1 MGSFNTRWHG
11 HTPTLSCSGSYSF
24 SVSGTTISVS
34 ASGNSRKVFSGSTYV
49 YSIYMYVAVDGSDV
63 GGTWFAGAGGSGSC
77 SGSKDVSPGD
87 HSVSVHYC
95 CRANAGGVC
104 NQGFNDVTV
113 AYDSVHV
120 DNPYSEPT
128 SYWITPTGTIYRPDG
143 NLGYNFGI
151 SCGSGGVVDWAN
163 AMIVSDQTWSYGKYY
178 GSPSGT
184 AWNISGNTGSG
195 SAGGSGSHTLSLAE
209 ATKYRLAMTFSDCHF
224 QWISGDD
231 KPFYTYR
238 KPTVNNSIAI
248 NKNPQNANS
257 ANSFTIS
264 GINQRRWEDNN
275 LEVEF
280 QTRYRIKRG
289 SDAYTGWTSA
299 GNVSTWNRSV
309 SEMRTLVSKAYD
321 GQDITLQMERYN
333 PSGTW
338 ESDNKPTVTFKV
350 YYKPRKGVTCA
361 NTSYKKNNSSGAA
374 VGKGALVIND
384 NTTTGIYI
392 SWNYDTTTSDAGY
405 TQGYRIRLYNT
416 SKVVVKTYYTSSKN
430 YIIPKADIPK
440 MQNTYIDITPYFAND
455 QSSVASSAVAGNYW
469 YFANPVKCDFV
480 VLATKLSKPT
490 ITYPVEGSEWI
501 NTKFRVCFQLPSDGD
516 KGAELETYHYEDIEV
531 SVNGKVFRMTSN
543 PEGLTSGGVQ
553 AAGAFSST
561 ASNLTYTKKIVVA
574 PFKASNFPT
583 ASTYQIKVRVK
594 KKYTTVKNNWSPWS
608 DVRTFKVKTATFTP
622 AVGDIIYASHYN
634 DSKKVIDR
642 VRKTYSVAWNT
653 KPSDVARG
661 TEILRTQYPYT
672 NLYSIIV
679 DTKKKVNNYATFD
692 ASQTSVKFDSTNAI
706 RENFTQYVELVTAA
720 SNESKSDGSG
730 RNYMRIIYD
739 RCNRLI

>member
-1 MGSFNTRWHG
+1 MADVWCDNGWHTG
-11 HTPTLSCSGSYSF
+11 GAPRRK
-24 SVSGTTISVS
+24 VSGTLSANYSGLTISASFSGNQVLTASGFSSMSDTARLYIDGNQVGSTTVAMTGGGISMSGSLNVGAGNHTISVTMECPDVTNGRHCS
-34 ASGNSRKVFSGSTYV
+34 ASLRGPITIGSLTLYVPDPYSPPSYDIWSATQIVKVDRDKVDVNYKIDGGTNGLDWV
-49 YSIYMYVAVDGSDV
+49 IARVDGVKDFNASKNKGGSLWTSFYPTWGDGFRHGSSYNVRIRFSDNHAEYQTGHKTFYTYQEPKLTGV
-63 GGTWFAGAGGSGSC
+63 SVSPSSANAQNQSITFTQSGINDRAWSTLEQKFYTLAHCTAGGSNVGN
-77 SGSKDVSPGD
+77 GWTQVGT
-87 HSVSVHYC
+87 VGN
-95 CRANAGGVC
+95 NASFTLNGASLR
-104 NQGFNDVTV
+104 GFVPK
-113 AYDSVHV
+113 AYDNQTVTMHV
-120 DNPYSEPT
+120 KRRNSSANWESAEQT
-128 SYWITPTGTIYRPDG
+128 CTFKVIYRP
-143 NLGYNFGI
+143 
-151 SCGSGGVVDWAN
+151 
-163 AMIVSDQTWSYGKYY
+163 Q
-178 GSPSGT
+178 
-184 AWNISGNTGSG
+184 
-195 SAGGSGSHTLSLAE
+195 
-209 ATKYRLAMTFSDCHF
+209 
-224 QWISGDD
+224 
-231 KPFYTYR
+231 
-238 KPTVNNSIAI
+238 
-248 NKNPQNANS
+248 
-257 ANSFTIS
+257 
-264 GINQRRWEDNN
+264 
-275 LEVEF
+275 
-280 QTRYRIKRG
+280 
-289 SDAYTGWTSA
+289 
-299 GNVSTWNRSV
+299 
-309 SEMRTLVSKAYD
+309 
-321 GQDITLQMERYN
+321 
-333 PSGTW
+333 
-338 ESDNKPTVTFKV
+338 
-350 YYKPRKGVTCA
+350 KGVTCA
-361 NTSYKKNNSSGAA
+361 NTSYKKNNSFGAA

-384 NTTTGIYI
+384 NTTTGIHI

-430 YIIPKADIPK
+430 YTIPKADIPK

-583 ASTYQIKVRVK
+583 ASTYQIRVRVK

-608 DVRTFKVKTATFTP
+608 DVRTFRVKTATFTP

-692 ASQTSVKFDSTNAI
+692 SSQTSVKFDSTNAI
-706 RENFTQYVELVTAA
+706 QENFTQYVELVTAA
-720 SNESKSDGSG
+720 SNESKSDASG
-730 RNYMRIIYD
+730 RNYMRIVYD
-739 RCNRLI
+739 RCNKLI

>member
-1 MGSFNTRWHG
+1 MADVWCDNGWHTG
-11 HTPTLSCSGSYSF
+11 GAPRRK
-24 SVSGTTISVS
+24 VSGTLSANYSGLTISASFSGNQVLTASGFSSMSDTARLYIDGNQVGSTTVAMTGGGISMSGSLNVGAGNHTISVTMECPDVTNGRHCS
-34 ASGNSRKVFSGSTYV
+34 ASLRGPITIGSLTLYVPDPYSPPSYDIWSATQIVKVDRDKVDVNYKIDGGTNGLDWVIARVDGVKDFGFGTGKGNSLWGSFYPKWSEGFRHGSSYNVRIRFSDNHAEYQTGHKTFYTYQEPKLTGVSVSPSSANAQNQSITFTQSGINDRAWSTLEQKFYTL
-49 YSIYMYVAVDGSDV
+49 AHC
-63 GGTWFAGAGGSGSC
+63 TAGGSNVGN
-77 SGSKDVSPGD
+77 GWTQVGT
-87 HSVSVHYC
+87 VGN
-95 CRANAGGVC
+95 NASFTLNGASLR
-104 NQGFNDVTV
+104 GFVPK
-113 AYDSVHV
+113 AYDNQTVTMHV
-120 DNPYSEPT
+120 KRRNSSANWESAEQT
-128 SYWITPTGTIYRPDG
+128 CTFKVIYRP
-143 NLGYNFGI
+143 
-151 SCGSGGVVDWAN
+151 
-163 AMIVSDQTWSYGKYY
+163 Q
-178 GSPSGT
+178 
-184 AWNISGNTGSG
+184 
-195 SAGGSGSHTLSLAE
+195 
-209 ATKYRLAMTFSDCHF
+209 
-224 QWISGDD
+224 
-231 KPFYTYR
+231 
-238 KPTVNNSIAI
+238 
-248 NKNPQNANS
+248 
-257 ANSFTIS
+257 
-264 GINQRRWEDNN
+264 
-275 LEVEF
+275 
-280 QTRYRIKRG
+280 
-289 SDAYTGWTSA
+289 
-299 GNVSTWNRSV
+299 
-309 SEMRTLVSKAYD
+309 
-321 GQDITLQMERYN
+321 
-333 PSGTW
+333 
-338 ESDNKPTVTFKV
+338 
-350 YYKPRKGVTCA
+350 KGVTCA
-361 NTSYKKNNSSGAA
+361 NTSYKKNNSFGAA

-384 NTTTGIYI
+384 NTTTGIHI

-430 YIIPKADIPK
+430 YTIPKADIPK

-583 ASTYQIKVRVK
+583 ASTYQIRVRVK

-608 DVRTFKVKTATFTP
+608 DVRTFRVKTATFTP

-692 ASQTSVKFDSTNAI
+692 SSQTSVKFDSTNAI
-706 RENFTQYVELVTAA
+706 QENFTQYVELVTAA
-720 SNESKSDGSG
+720 SNESKSDASG
-730 RNYMRIIYD
+730 RNYMRIVYD

>member
-1 MGSFNTRWHG
+1 MADVWCDNGWHTG
-11 HTPTLSCSGSYSF
+11 GAPRRK
-24 SVSGTTISVS
+24 VSGTLSANYSGLTISASFSGNQVLTASGFSSMSDTARLYIDGNQVGSTTVAMTGGGISMSGSLNVGAGNHTISVIMECPDVTNGRHCS
-34 ASGNSRKVFSGSTYV
+34 ANLRGPITIGSLTLYVPDPYSPPSYDIWSATQIVKVDRDKVDVNYKIDGGTNGLDWVIARVDGVKDFGFGTGKGNSLWGSFYPKWSEGFRHGSSYNVRIRFSDNHAEYQTGHKTFYTYQEPKLTGVSVSPSSANAQNQSITFTQSGINDRAWSTLEQKFYTL
-49 YSIYMYVAVDGSDV
+49 AHC
-63 GGTWFAGAGGSGSC
+63 TAGGSNVGN
-77 SGSKDVSPGD
+77 GWTQVGT
-87 HSVSVHYC
+87 VGN
-95 CRANAGGVC
+95 NASFTLNGASLR
-104 NQGFNDVTV
+104 GFVPK
-113 AYDSVHV
+113 AYDNQTVTMHV
-120 DNPYSEPT
+120 KRRNSSANWESAEQT
-128 SYWITPTGTIYRPDG
+128 CTFKVIYRP
-143 NLGYNFGI
+143 
-151 SCGSGGVVDWAN
+151 
-163 AMIVSDQTWSYGKYY
+163 Q
-178 GSPSGT
+178 
-184 AWNISGNTGSG
+184 
-195 SAGGSGSHTLSLAE
+195 
-209 ATKYRLAMTFSDCHF
+209 
-224 QWISGDD
+224 
-231 KPFYTYR
+231 
-238 KPTVNNSIAI
+238 
-248 NKNPQNANS
+248 
-257 ANSFTIS
+257 
-264 GINQRRWEDNN
+264 
-275 LEVEF
+275 
-280 QTRYRIKRG
+280 
-289 SDAYTGWTSA
+289 
-299 GNVSTWNRSV
+299 
-309 SEMRTLVSKAYD
+309 
-321 GQDITLQMERYN
+321 
-333 PSGTW
+333 
-338 ESDNKPTVTFKV
+338 
-350 YYKPRKGVTCA
+350 KGVTCA
-361 NTSYKKNNSSGAA
+361 NTSYKKNNSFGAA

-384 NTTTGIYI
+384 NTTTGIHI

-430 YIIPKADIPK
+430 YTIPKADIPK

-480 VLATKLSKPT
+480 VLVTKLSKPT

-583 ASTYQIKVRVK
+583 ASTYQIRVRVK

-608 DVRTFKVKTATFTP
+608 DVRTFRVKTATFTP

-692 ASQTSVKFDSTNAI
+692 SSQTSVKFDSTNAI
-706 RENFTQYVELVTAA
+706 QENFTQYVELVTAA

>member
-1 MGSFNTRWHG
+1 MADVWCDNGWHTG
-11 HTPTLSCSGSYSF
+11 GAPRRK
-24 SVSGTTISVS
+24 VSGTLSANYSGLTISASFSGNQVLTASGFSSMSDTARLYIDGNQVGSTTVAMTGGGISMSGSLNVGAGNHTISVTMECPDVTNGRHCS
-34 ASGNSRKVFSGSTYV
+34 ASLRGPITIGSLTLYVPDPYSPPSYDIWSATQIVKVDRDKVDVNYKIDGGTNGLDWVIARVDGVKDFGFGTGKGNSLWGSFYPKWSEGFRHGSSYNVRIRFSDNHAEYQTGHKTFYTYQEPKLTGVSVSPSSANAQNQSITFTQSGINDRAWSTLEQKFYTL
-49 YSIYMYVAVDGSDV
+49 AHCTAGGSDV
-63 GGTWFAGAGGSGSC
+63 GNGWTQVGTVGNNASFTLNGASL
-77 SGSKDVSPGD
+77 
-87 HSVSVHYC
+87 
-95 CRANAGGVC
+95 R
-104 NQGFNDVTV
+104 GFVPK
-113 AYDSVHV
+113 AYDNQTVTMHV
-120 DNPYSEPT
+120 KRRNSSANWESAEQT
-128 SYWITPTGTIYRPDG
+128 CTFKVIYRP
-143 NLGYNFGI
+143 
-151 SCGSGGVVDWAN
+151 
-163 AMIVSDQTWSYGKYY
+163 Q
-178 GSPSGT
+178 
-184 AWNISGNTGSG
+184 
-195 SAGGSGSHTLSLAE
+195 
-209 ATKYRLAMTFSDCHF
+209 
-224 QWISGDD
+224 
-231 KPFYTYR
+231 
-238 KPTVNNSIAI
+238 
-248 NKNPQNANS
+248 
-257 ANSFTIS
+257 
-264 GINQRRWEDNN
+264 
-275 LEVEF
+275 
-280 QTRYRIKRG
+280 
-289 SDAYTGWTSA
+289 
-299 GNVSTWNRSV
+299 
-309 SEMRTLVSKAYD
+309 
-321 GQDITLQMERYN
+321 
-333 PSGTW
+333 
-338 ESDNKPTVTFKV
+338 
-350 YYKPRKGVTCA
+350 KGVTCA
-361 NTSYKKNNSSGAA
+361 NTSYKKNNSFGAA

-384 NTTTGIYI
+384 NTTTGIHI

-430 YIIPKADIPK
+430 YTIPKADIPK

-583 ASTYQIKVRVK
+583 ASTYQIRVRVK

-608 DVRTFKVKTATFTP
+608 DVRTFRVKTATFTP

-692 ASQTSVKFDSTNAI
+692 SSQTSVKFDSTNAI
-706 RENFTQYVELVTAA
+706 QENFTQYVELVTAA

-730 RNYMRIIYD
+730 RNYMRIVYD
-739 RCNRLI
+739 RCNKLI

>member
-1 MGSFNTRWHG
+1 MADVWCDNGWHTG
-11 HTPTLSCSGSYSF
+11 GAPRRK
-24 SVSGTTISVS
+24 VSGTLSANYSGLTISASFSGNQVLTASGFSSMSDTARLYIDGNQVGSTTVAMTGGGISMSGSLNVGAGNHTISVTMECPDVTNGRHCS
-34 ASGNSRKVFSGSTYV
+34 ASLRGPITIGSLTLYVPDPYSPPGYDIWSATQIVKVDRDKVDVNYKIDGGTNGLDWV
-49 YSIYMYVAVDGSDV
+49 IARVDGVKDFNASKNKGGSLWTSFYPTWGDGFRHGSSYNVRIRFSDNHAEYQTGHKTFYTYQEPKLTGV
-63 GGTWFAGAGGSGSC
+63 SVSPSSANAQNQSITFTQSGINDRAWSTLEQKFYTLAHCTAGGSNVGN
-77 SGSKDVSPGD
+77 GWTQVGT
-87 HSVSVHYC
+87 VGN
-95 CRANAGGVC
+95 NASFTLNGASLR
-104 NQGFNDVTV
+104 GFVPK
-113 AYDSVHV
+113 AYDNQTVTMHV
-120 DNPYSEPT
+120 KRRNSSANWESAEQT
-128 SYWITPTGTIYRPDG
+128 CTFKVIYRP
-143 NLGYNFGI
+143 
-151 SCGSGGVVDWAN
+151 
-163 AMIVSDQTWSYGKYY
+163 Q
-178 GSPSGT
+178 
-184 AWNISGNTGSG
+184 
-195 SAGGSGSHTLSLAE
+195 
-209 ATKYRLAMTFSDCHF
+209 
-224 QWISGDD
+224 
-231 KPFYTYR
+231 
-238 KPTVNNSIAI
+238 
-248 NKNPQNANS
+248 
-257 ANSFTIS
+257 
-264 GINQRRWEDNN
+264 
-275 LEVEF
+275 
-280 QTRYRIKRG
+280 
-289 SDAYTGWTSA
+289 
-299 GNVSTWNRSV
+299 
-309 SEMRTLVSKAYD
+309 
-321 GQDITLQMERYN
+321 
-333 PSGTW
+333 
-338 ESDNKPTVTFKV
+338 
-350 YYKPRKGVTCA
+350 KGVTCA
-361 NTSYKKNNSSGAA
+361 NTSYKKNNSFGAA

-384 NTTTGIYI
+384 NTTTGIHI

-430 YIIPKADIPK
+430 YTIPKADIPK

-583 ASTYQIKVRVK
+583 ASTYQIRVRVK

-608 DVRTFKVKTATFTP
+608 DVRTFRVKTATFTP

-692 ASQTSVKFDSTNAI
+692 SSQTSVKFDSTNAI
-706 RENFTQYVELVTAA
+706 QENFTQYVELVTAA

-730 RNYMRIIYD
+730 RNYMRIVYD
-739 RCNRLI
+739 RCNKLI

>member
-1 MGSFNTRWHG
+1 M
-11 HTPTLSCSGSYSF
+11 GSYSTNWHGGGPTLKCSGNVNV
-24 SVSGTTISVS
+24 SVSGLRISVS
-34 ASGNSRKVFSGSTYV
+34 ASGNSNRIYSSGHYGYSVYV
-49 YSIYMYVAVDGSDV
+49 YISIDGHNV
-63 GGTWFAGAGGSGSC
+63 GSMSFAGIGGSGSC
-77 SGSKDVSPGD
+77 SGWLDVGAGD
-87 HSVSVHYC
+87 HNVSLHYC
-95 CRANAGGVC
+95 CGQTGGC
-104 NQGFNDVTV
+104 SQGFGDVTV
-113 AYDSVHV
+113 YSENVHVNDPYSPPGYDIWSATQIVKVDRDKVDVNYKIDGGTNGLDWVIARVDGVKDFNASKNKGGSLWTSFYPTWGDGFRHGSSYNVRIRFSDNHAEYQTGHKTFYTYQEPKLTGVSVSPSSANAQNQSITFTQSGINDRAWSTLEQQFYTLAHCTAGGSDVGNGWTQVGTVGNNASFTLNGASLRGFVPKAYDNQTVTMHV
-120 DNPYSEPT
+120 KRRNSSANWESAEQT
-128 SYWITPTGTIYRPDG
+128 CTFKVIYRP
-143 NLGYNFGI
+143 
-151 SCGSGGVVDWAN
+151 
-163 AMIVSDQTWSYGKYY
+163 Q
-178 GSPSGT
+178 
-184 AWNISGNTGSG
+184 
-195 SAGGSGSHTLSLAE
+195 
-209 ATKYRLAMTFSDCHF
+209 
-224 QWISGDD
+224 
-231 KPFYTYR
+231 
-238 KPTVNNSIAI
+238 
-248 NKNPQNANS
+248 
-257 ANSFTIS
+257 
-264 GINQRRWEDNN
+264 
-275 LEVEF
+275 
-280 QTRYRIKRG
+280 
-289 SDAYTGWTSA
+289 
-299 GNVSTWNRSV
+299 
-309 SEMRTLVSKAYD
+309 
-321 GQDITLQMERYN
+321 
-333 PSGTW
+333 
-338 ESDNKPTVTFKV
+338 
-350 YYKPRKGVTCA
+350 KGVTCA
-361 NTSYKKNNSSGAA
+361 NTSYKKNNSFGAA

-384 NTTTGIYI
+384 NTTTGIHI

-430 YIIPKADIPK
+430 YTIPKADIPK

-583 ASTYQIKVRVK
+583 ASTYQIRVRVK

-608 DVRTFKVKTATFTP
+608 DVRTFRVKTATFTP

-692 ASQTSVKFDSTNAI
+692 SSQTSVKFDSTNAI
-706 RENFTQYVELVTAA
+706 QENFTQYVELVTAA

-730 RNYMRIIYD
+730 RNYMRIVYD
-739 RCNRLI
+739 RCNKLI

>member
-1 MGSFNTRWHG
+1 MGSCSHSKYHQG
-11 HTPTLSCSGSYSF
+11 PTMYATASISV
-24 SVSGTTISVS
+24 SVSGTTVSVS
-34 ASGNSRKVFSGSTYV
+34 GSASNSVYSGSSFPYSVGVQVRIDGSTFASGSIDNAYGGSCSLSGSVNTSPGNHTITVHYLCGQPGGCTKGYPDQTVITEGVYV
-49 YSIYMYVAVDGSDV
+49 PDPYTPPGYDIWSATQIVKVDRDKVDVNYKIDGGTNGLDWVIARVDGVKDFGFGTGKGNSLWGSFYPKWSEGFRHGSSYNVRIRFSDNHAEYQTGHKTFYTYQEPKLTGV
-63 GGTWFAGAGGSGSC
+63 SVSPSSANAQNQSITFTQSGINDRAWSTLEQKFYTLAHCTAGGSNVGN
-77 SGSKDVSPGD
+77 GWTQVGT
-87 HSVSVHYC
+87 VGN
-95 CRANAGGVC
+95 NASFTLNGASLR
-104 NQGFNDVTV
+104 GFVPK
-113 AYDSVHV
+113 AYDNQTVTMHV
-120 DNPYSEPT
+120 KRRNSSANWESAEQT
-128 SYWITPTGTIYRPDG
+128 CTFKVIYRP
-143 NLGYNFGI
+143 
-151 SCGSGGVVDWAN
+151 
-163 AMIVSDQTWSYGKYY
+163 Q
-178 GSPSGT
+178 
-184 AWNISGNTGSG
+184 
-195 SAGGSGSHTLSLAE
+195 
-209 ATKYRLAMTFSDCHF
+209 
-224 QWISGDD
+224 
-231 KPFYTYR
+231 
-238 KPTVNNSIAI
+238 
-248 NKNPQNANS
+248 
-257 ANSFTIS
+257 
-264 GINQRRWEDNN
+264 
-275 LEVEF
+275 
-280 QTRYRIKRG
+280 
-289 SDAYTGWTSA
+289 
-299 GNVSTWNRSV
+299 
-309 SEMRTLVSKAYD
+309 
-321 GQDITLQMERYN
+321 
-333 PSGTW
+333 
-338 ESDNKPTVTFKV
+338 
-350 YYKPRKGVTCA
+350 KGVTCA
-361 NTSYKKNNSSGAA
+361 NTSYKKNNSFGAA

-384 NTTTGIYI
+384 NTTTGIHI

-430 YIIPKADIPK
+430 YTIPKADIPK

-531 SVNGKVFRMTSN
+531 SVNGEVFRMTSN

-583 ASTYQIKVRVK
+583 ASTYQIRVRVK

-608 DVRTFKVKTATFTP
+608 DVRTFRVETATFTP

-692 ASQTSVKFDSTNAI
+692 SGHTDVRFDSTNAI
-706 RENFTQYVELVTAA
+706 QENFTQYVELVTAA

-730 RNYMRIIYD
+730 RNYMRIVYD
-739 RCNRLI
+739 RCNKLI

>member
-1 MGSFNTRWHG
+1 MADVWCDNGWHTG
-11 HTPTLSCSGSYSF
+11 GAPRRK
-24 SVSGTTISVS
+24 VSGTLSANYSGLTISASFSGNQVLTASGFSSMSDTARLYIDGNQVGSTTVAMTGGGISMSGSLNVGAGNHTISVTMECPDVTNGRHCS
-34 ASGNSRKVFSGSTYV
+34 ANLRGPITIGSLTLYVPDPYSPPSYDIWSATQIVKVDRDKVDVNYKIDGGTNGLDWV
-49 YSIYMYVAVDGSDV
+49 IARVDGVKDF
-63 GGTWFAGAGGSGSC
+63 GFGTGKGDSLWGSFYPKWSEGFRHGSSYNVRIRFRDNHAEYQTGHKTFYTYQEPKLTGVSVSPSSANAQNQSITFTQSGINDRAWSTLEQKFYTLAHCTAGGSNVGN
-77 SGSKDVSPGD
+77 GWTQVGT
-87 HSVSVHYC
+87 VGN
-95 CRANAGGVC
+95 NASFTLNGASLR
-104 NQGFNDVTV
+104 GFVPK
-113 AYDSVHV
+113 AYDNQTVTMHV
-120 DNPYSEPT
+120 KRRNSSANWESAEQT
-128 SYWITPTGTIYRPDG
+128 CTFKVIYRP
-143 NLGYNFGI
+143 
-151 SCGSGGVVDWAN
+151 
-163 AMIVSDQTWSYGKYY
+163 Q
-178 GSPSGT
+178 
-184 AWNISGNTGSG
+184 
-195 SAGGSGSHTLSLAE
+195 
-209 ATKYRLAMTFSDCHF
+209 
-224 QWISGDD
+224 
-231 KPFYTYR
+231 
-238 KPTVNNSIAI
+238 
-248 NKNPQNANS
+248 
-257 ANSFTIS
+257 
-264 GINQRRWEDNN
+264 
-275 LEVEF
+275 
-280 QTRYRIKRG
+280 
-289 SDAYTGWTSA
+289 
-299 GNVSTWNRSV
+299 
-309 SEMRTLVSKAYD
+309 
-321 GQDITLQMERYN
+321 
-333 PSGTW
+333 
-338 ESDNKPTVTFKV
+338 
-350 YYKPRKGVTCA
+350 KGVTCA
-361 NTSYKKNNSSGAA
+361 NTSYKKNNSFGVA

-430 YIIPKADIPK
+430 YTIPKADIPK

-516 KGAELETYHYEDIEV
+516 KGVELETYHYEDIEV

-583 ASTYQIKVRVK
+583 ASTYQIRVRVK

-608 DVRTFKVKTATFTP
+608 DVRTFRVKTATFTP

-692 ASQTSVKFDSTNAI
+692 SSQTSVKFDSTNAI
-706 RENFTQYVELVTAA
+706 QENFSQYIELITAA

>member
-1 MGSFNTRWHG
+1 MAGISSNWHNSNR
-11 HTPTLSCSGSYSF
+11 PYRSCSGSF
-24 SVSGTTISVS
+24 DASVSGLTINVSGSVANRLHDSHWGGSGNQYFYGNVTDTFWIEVDGTNVCSSSTTWHGTMPSSTSRTLS
-34 ASGNSRKVFSGSTYV
+34 ASGSINVSAGNHTVKAFMGCNDCVHTRVEVGSFVINVPDPYSPPGYDIWSATQIVKVDRDKVDVNYKIDGGTNGLDWV
-49 YSIYMYVAVDGSDV
+49 IARVDGVKDFNASKNKGGSLWTSFYPTWGDGFRHGSSYNVRIRFSDNHAEYQTGHKTFYTYQEPKLTGV
-63 GGTWFAGAGGSGSC
+63 SVSPSSANAQNQSITFTQSGINDRAWSTLEQKFYTLAHCTAGGSNVGN
-77 SGSKDVSPGD
+77 GWTQVGT
-87 HSVSVHYC
+87 VGN
-95 CRANAGGVC
+95 NASFTLNGASLR
-104 NQGFNDVTV
+104 GFVPK
-113 AYDSVHV
+113 AYDNQTVTMHV
-120 DNPYSEPT
+120 KRRNSSANWESAEQT
-128 SYWITPTGTIYRPDG
+128 CTFKVIYRP
-143 NLGYNFGI
+143 
-151 SCGSGGVVDWAN
+151 
-163 AMIVSDQTWSYGKYY
+163 Q
-178 GSPSGT
+178 
-184 AWNISGNTGSG
+184 
-195 SAGGSGSHTLSLAE
+195 
-209 ATKYRLAMTFSDCHF
+209 
-224 QWISGDD
+224 
-231 KPFYTYR
+231 
-238 KPTVNNSIAI
+238 
-248 NKNPQNANS
+248 
-257 ANSFTIS
+257 
-264 GINQRRWEDNN
+264 
-275 LEVEF
+275 
-280 QTRYRIKRG
+280 
-289 SDAYTGWTSA
+289 
-299 GNVSTWNRSV
+299 
-309 SEMRTLVSKAYD
+309 
-321 GQDITLQMERYN
+321 
-333 PSGTW
+333 
-338 ESDNKPTVTFKV
+338 
-350 YYKPRKGVTCA
+350 KGVTCA
-361 NTSYKKNNSSGAA
+361 NTSYKKNNSFGAA

-384 NTTTGIYI
+384 NTTTGIHI

-430 YIIPKADIPK
+430 YTIPKADIPK

-583 ASTYQIKVRVK
+583 ASTYQIRVRVK

-608 DVRTFKVKTATFTP
+608 DVRTFRVKTATFTP

-692 ASQTSVKFDSTNAI
+692 SSQTSVKFDSTNAI
-706 RENFTQYVELVTAA
+706 QENFTQYVELVTAA

>member
-1 MGSFNTRWHG
+1 MADVWCDNGWHTG
-11 HTPTLSCSGSYSF
+11 GAPRRK
-24 SVSGTTISVS
+24 VSGTLSANYSGLTISASFSGNQVLTASGFSSMSDTARLYIDGNQVGSTTVAMTGGGISMSGSLNVGAGNHTISVTMECPDVTNGRHCS
-34 ASGNSRKVFSGSTYV
+34 ANLRGPITIGSLTLYVPDPYSPPSYDIWSATQIVKVDRDKVDVNYKIDGGTNGLDWVIARVDGVKDFGFGTGKGNSLWGSFYPKWSEGFRHGSSYNVRIRFSDNHAEYQTGHKTFYTYQEPKLTGVSVSPSSANAQNQSITFTQSGINDRAWSTLEQKFYTL
-49 YSIYMYVAVDGSDV
+49 AHC
-63 GGTWFAGAGGSGSC
+63 TAGGSNVGN
-77 SGSKDVSPGD
+77 GWTQVGT
-87 HSVSVHYC
+87 VGN
-95 CRANAGGVC
+95 NASFTLNGASLR
-104 NQGFNDVTV
+104 GFVPK
-113 AYDSVHV
+113 AYDNQTVTMHV
-120 DNPYSEPT
+120 KRRNSSANWESAEQT
-128 SYWITPTGTIYRPDG
+128 CTFKVIYRP
-143 NLGYNFGI
+143 
-151 SCGSGGVVDWAN
+151 
-163 AMIVSDQTWSYGKYY
+163 Q
-178 GSPSGT
+178 
-184 AWNISGNTGSG
+184 
-195 SAGGSGSHTLSLAE
+195 
-209 ATKYRLAMTFSDCHF
+209 
-224 QWISGDD
+224 
-231 KPFYTYR
+231 
-238 KPTVNNSIAI
+238 
-248 NKNPQNANS
+248 
-257 ANSFTIS
+257 
-264 GINQRRWEDNN
+264 
-275 LEVEF
+275 
-280 QTRYRIKRG
+280 
-289 SDAYTGWTSA
+289 
-299 GNVSTWNRSV
+299 
-309 SEMRTLVSKAYD
+309 
-321 GQDITLQMERYN
+321 
-333 PSGTW
+333 
-338 ESDNKPTVTFKV
+338 
-350 YYKPRKGVTCA
+350 KGVTCA
-361 NTSYKKNNSSGAA
+361 NTSYKKNNSSGVA

-430 YIIPKADIPK
+430 YTIPKADIPK

-583 ASTYQIKVRVK
+583 ASTYQIRVRVK

-679 DTKKKVNNYATFD
+679 DTKEKVNNYATFD
-692 ASQTSVKFDSTNAI
+692 SSQTSVKFDSTNAI
-706 RENFTQYVELVTAA
+706 QENFTQYVELVTAA

>member
-1 MGSFNTRWHG
+1 MADVWCDNGWHTG
-11 HTPTLSCSGSYSF
+11 GAPRRK
-24 SVSGTTISVS
+24 VSGTLSANYSGLTISASFSGNQVLTAPGFSSTSDTARLYIDGNQVGSTTVAMTGGGISMSGSLNVGAGNHTISVTMECPDVTNGRHCS
-34 ASGNSRKVFSGSTYV
+34 ANLGGPITIGSLTLYVPDPYSPPSYDIWSATQIVKVDRDKVDVNYKIDGGTNGLDWVIARVDGVKDFGFGTGKGNSLWGSFYPKWSEGFRHGSSYNVRIRFSDNHAEYQTGHKTFYTYQEPKLTGVSVSPSSANAQNQSITFTQSGINDRAWSTLEQKFYTLV
-49 YSIYMYVAVDGSDV
+49 HC
-63 GGTWFAGAGGSGSC
+63 TAGGSNVGN
-77 SGSKDVSPGD
+77 GWTQVGT
-87 HSVSVHYC
+87 VGN
-95 CRANAGGVC
+95 NASFTLNGASLR
-104 NQGFNDVTV
+104 GFVPK
-113 AYDSVHV
+113 AYDNQTVTMHV
-120 DNPYSEPT
+120 KRRNSSANWESAEQT
-128 SYWITPTGTIYRPDG
+128 CTFKVIYRP
-143 NLGYNFGI
+143 
-151 SCGSGGVVDWAN
+151 
-163 AMIVSDQTWSYGKYY
+163 Q
-178 GSPSGT
+178 
-184 AWNISGNTGSG
+184 
-195 SAGGSGSHTLSLAE
+195 
-209 ATKYRLAMTFSDCHF
+209 
-224 QWISGDD
+224 
-231 KPFYTYR
+231 
-238 KPTVNNSIAI
+238 
-248 NKNPQNANS
+248 
-257 ANSFTIS
+257 
-264 GINQRRWEDNN
+264 
-275 LEVEF
+275 
-280 QTRYRIKRG
+280 
-289 SDAYTGWTSA
+289 
-299 GNVSTWNRSV
+299 
-309 SEMRTLVSKAYD
+309 
-321 GQDITLQMERYN
+321 
-333 PSGTW
+333 
-338 ESDNKPTVTFKV
+338 
-350 YYKPRKGVTCA
+350 KGVTCA
-361 NTSYKKNNSSGAA
+361 NTSYKKNNSFGVA

-430 YIIPKADIPK
+430 YTIPKADIPK

-531 SVNGKVFRMTSN
+531 SVNGNVFRMTSN

-583 ASTYQIKVRVK
+583 ASTYQIRVRVK

-608 DVRTFKVKTATFTP
+608 DVRTFRVKTATFTP

-692 ASQTSVKFDSTNAI
+692 SSQTSVKFDSTDAI
-706 RENFTQYVELVTAA
+706 QENFTQYVELVTAA

>member
-1 MGSFNTRWHG
+1 MADVWCDNGWHTG
-11 HTPTLSCSGSYSF
+11 GAPRRK
-24 SVSGTTISVS
+24 VSGTLSANYSGLTISASFSGNQVLTASGSSSMSDTARLYIDGNQVGSTTVAMTGGGISMSGSLNVGAGNHTISVTMECPDVTNGRHCS
-34 ASGNSRKVFSGSTYV
+34 ANLRGPITIGSLTLYVPDPYSPPSYDIWSATQIVKVDRDKVDVNYKIDGGTNGLDWVIARVDGVKDFGFGTGKGNSLWGSFYPKWSEGFRHGSSYNVRIRFSDNHAEYQTGHKTFYTYQEPKLTGVSVSPSSANAQNQSITFTQSGINDRAWSTLEQKFYTL
-49 YSIYMYVAVDGSDV
+49 AHCTAGGSDV
-63 GGTWFAGAGGSGSC
+63 GNGWTQVGTVGNNASFTLNGASL
-77 SGSKDVSPGD
+77 
-87 HSVSVHYC
+87 
-95 CRANAGGVC
+95 R
-104 NQGFNDVTV
+104 GFVPK
-113 AYDSVHV
+113 AYDNQTVTMHV
-120 DNPYSEPT
+120 KRRNSSANWESAEQT
-128 SYWITPTGTIYRPDG
+128 CTFKVIYRP
-143 NLGYNFGI
+143 
-151 SCGSGGVVDWAN
+151 
-163 AMIVSDQTWSYGKYY
+163 Q
-178 GSPSGT
+178 
-184 AWNISGNTGSG
+184 
-195 SAGGSGSHTLSLAE
+195 
-209 ATKYRLAMTFSDCHF
+209 
-224 QWISGDD
+224 
-231 KPFYTYR
+231 
-238 KPTVNNSIAI
+238 
-248 NKNPQNANS
+248 
-257 ANSFTIS
+257 
-264 GINQRRWEDNN
+264 
-275 LEVEF
+275 
-280 QTRYRIKRG
+280 
-289 SDAYTGWTSA
+289 
-299 GNVSTWNRSV
+299 
-309 SEMRTLVSKAYD
+309 
-321 GQDITLQMERYN
+321 
-333 PSGTW
+333 
-338 ESDNKPTVTFKV
+338 
-350 YYKPRKGVTCA
+350 KGVTCA
-361 NTSYKKNNSSGAA
+361 NTSYKRNNSFGAA

-384 NTTTGIYI
+384 NTTTGIHI

-430 YIIPKADIPK
+430 YTIPKADIPK

-469 YFANPVKCDFV
+469 YFADPVKCDFV

-531 SVNGKVFRMTSN
+531 SVNGNVFRMTSN

-583 ASTYQIKVRVK
+583 ASTYQIRVRVK

-608 DVRTFKVKTATFTP
+608 DVRTFRVKTATFTP

-692 ASQTSVKFDSTNAI
+692 SSQTSVKFDSTNAI
-706 RENFTQYVELVTAA
+706 QENFTQYVELVTAA

-730 RNYMRIIYD
+730 RNYMRIIYN